1 MPDIHIDS
9 DCTAHIK
16 LRCSSKDGTCSSA
29 AGYSWLRTTRL
40 GCIKDHQNAL
50 LLTMLTEPRMAGF
63 LSFWFGPMFFFLD
76 INYQLLSMIYI
87 YIYIYNKLNF
97 DLIQIDYW
105 LCNLPSHCVTS
116 SLFPYSWMLVILGE
130 TSVWLCKAAVKLVRV
145 AASWLPKALWLCQLA
160 WRHVCWG

>member
-76 INYQLLSMIYI
+76 INYQFIVND
-87 YIYIYNKLNF
+87 IYIYNKLNF